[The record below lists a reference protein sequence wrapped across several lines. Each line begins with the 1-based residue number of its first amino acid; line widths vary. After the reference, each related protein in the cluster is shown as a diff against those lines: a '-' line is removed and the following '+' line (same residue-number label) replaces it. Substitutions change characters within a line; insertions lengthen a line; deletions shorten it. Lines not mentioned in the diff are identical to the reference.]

1 MLLRDKLVGLIAES
15 MKARNHERTETL
27 RMIKAELLKAEVADR
42 KAYNEQVEIKTLL
55 KMVASH
61 KDSIAQFVGRQDL
74 IDKETAELAIIQEFT
89 PKEVSEED
97 IIEETK
103 TVISSYQQTNGKI
116 TMKDMKAIMDLV
128 KSKYPTASGAIISKV
143 VKDSI

>member
-89 PKEVSEED
+89 PKEVNEED

-103 TVISSYQQTNGKI
+103 TVIASYQQTNGKI

>member
-27 RMIKAELLKAEVADR
+27 RMIKAELLKAEVTDR

-89 PKEVSEED
+89 PKEVNEED

-103 TVISSYQQTNGKI
+103 TVIASYQQTNGKI
-116 TMKDMKAIMDLV
+116 TMKDMKTIMDLV

-143 VKDSI
+143 VKDFI

>member
-27 RMIKAELLKAEVADR
+27 RMIKAELLKAEVTDR

-89 PKEVSEED
+89 PKEVNEED

-103 TVISSYQQTNGKI
+103 TVIASYQQTNGKI

>member
-103 TVISSYQQTNGKI
+103 TVIASYQEINGKI

>member
-1 MLLRDKLVGLIAES
+1 MLLRDKLIGLIAES

-27 RMIKAELLKAEVADR
+27 RMIKAELLKAEVANR

-55 KMVASH
+55 KMIASH

-74 IDKETAELAIIQEFT
+74 IDKETVELAIIQEFT

-103 TVISSYQQTNGKI
+103 TVIASYQQTNGKI
-116 TMKDMKAIMDLV
+116 TMKDMKTIMDLV

-143 VKDSI
+143 VKDFI

>member
-103 TVISSYQQTNGKI
+103 TVIASYQQTNGKI
-116 TMKDMKAIMDLV
+116 TMKDMKTIMDLV

-143 VKDSI
+143 VKESL

>member
-55 KMVASH
+55 KMIASH

-89 PKEVSEED
+89 PKEVNEED

-103 TVISSYQQTNGKI
+103 TVITSYQQTNGKI